1 MVLNADEIG
10 VGNTPLS
17 LVTWEAGRLAGWGG
31 ELGPLQ
37 AIMAGGEWAAEQT
50 VLEELVRFCF

>member
-1 MVLNADEIG
+1 MD
-10 VGNTPLS
+10 NTPLS
-17 LVTWEAGRLAGWGG
+17 LVTWEAGGRWGG

-50 VLEELVRFCF
+50 VLEELVQFRF